1 MKSIIETKNLSFS
14 YNKTSPRAL
23 DSISLEIKKG
33 SITAFMGV
41 SGCGKS
47 TLAFCLCGIIPK
59 RLHGIMEGKILLE
72 GNDIKELSLPSLS
85 QKIGMVFQDVDNQI
99 FLPTVEA
106 EVAFAPENLCLLY
119 NEIEEIIER
128 TLKTLNIEHL
138 RHKNP
143 AQLSG
148 GEKHLVAIA
157 SVLSLNP
164 EIITLDEVL
173 SELDEENK
181 KLILDTIKILKE
193 LGKTVIIIDH
203 SIDNLMI
210 ADTIFLLRQGKI
222 EERIEVDSH
231 ELLYDRLHSFFL
243 QQ

>member
-1 MKSIIETKNLSFS
+1 MNYIIEARDLSLS
-14 YNKTSPRAL
+14 YNINTPRVL
-23 DSISLEIKKG
+23 DSINLRIEKG
-33 SITAFMGV
+33 SIAAFAGL

-59 RLHGIMEGKILLE
+59 GLPGEIE
-72 GNDIKELSLPSLS
+72 GNVLIERKNISELSLPNLS
-85 QKIGMVFQDVDNQI
+85 QKIGMVFQEVDNQI

-106 EVAFAPENLCLLY
+106 EIAFAPENLCY
-119 NEIEEIIER
+119 PYDEIEEIIER
-128 TLKTLNIEHL
+128 LLKTFNIGHL

-143 AQLSG
+143 AKLSG
-148 GEKHLVAIA
+148 GEKQLVAIA

-164 EIITLDEVL
+164 EIIILDEVL
-173 SELDEENK
+173 SELDEDNK
-181 KLILDTIKILKE
+181 KLILDTIKIIKE

-210 ADTIFLLRQGKI
+210 ADTIFLMSRGKI
-222 EERIEVDSH
+222 EERIEVDNH

>member
-1 MKSIIETKNLSFS
+1 MKYIIEARDLSYSYAKNSH
-14 YNKTSPRAL
+14 RVL
-23 DSISLEIKKG
+23 DSIDLKIEKG
-33 SITAFMGV
+33 SITAFAGL

-59 RLHGIMEGKILLE
+59 GLPGELE
-72 GNDIKELSLPSLS
+72 GNILIEGKDISEISLPNLS
-85 QKIGMVFQDVDNQI
+85 RKIGMVFQDVDSQI